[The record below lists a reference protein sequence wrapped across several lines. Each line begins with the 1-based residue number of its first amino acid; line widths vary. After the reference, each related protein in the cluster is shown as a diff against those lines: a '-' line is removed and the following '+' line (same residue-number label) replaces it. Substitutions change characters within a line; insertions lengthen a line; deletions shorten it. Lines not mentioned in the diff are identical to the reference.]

1 MNKRVVLAAIV
12 ILVIM
17 YLHHG
22 QHEKFTA
29 YGHGIYET
37 DTNPVRRVS
46 GFFDGCSPENMED
59 CTRNNPYEGLPL
71 P

>member
-12 ILVIM
+12 ILAIL
-17 YLHHG
+17 YLTT
-22 QHEKFTA
+22 QSEKFTA
-29 YGHGIYET
+29 YHRLV